1 MRKKF
6 IFQIIFSLAFI
17 GLLVKIF
24 FTETDKLKTLSSIFS
39 MDGSNLLLLL
49 IMLNLSVSFL
59 FFHILKT
66 CSQKKM
72 SFMKITSTFLQGGIV
87 NQIIPGS
94 GVVYKY
100 FKYKSDNNINIAE
113 YSTSQ
118 LIFYFE
124 RIFAYLLLCIFLGFL
139 TVVSINISMILF
151 IMLFVLCVCIIF
163 FLRRKIIYSFIIRI
177 VGNYEKLRKIAS
189 DFSKIKAVIKN
200 NFLYFIIIFFLF
212 LFQAILECIVFSHIF
227 QIYEYT
233 IDFEISSLL
242 WMTSS
247 LVTIMSFVNFFG
259 FFEVI
264 FAYSSTF
271 FDNNFVDIVIMVFG
285 YRMVNLFSQFVIIS
299 LFSCFKMINEQK
311 N

>member
-17 GLLVKIF
+17 GLLGKIL
-24 FTETDKLKTLSSIFS
+24 FTETGKLRALDSLFSI
-39 MDGSNLLLLL
+39 DGSNLFLLL

-100 FKYKSDNNINIAE
+100 FKFKLDDNINIAE
-113 YSTSQ
+113 YSVSQ

-124 RIFAYLLLCIFLGFL
+124 RIFAYLLLSIFLGFL
-139 TVVSINISMILF
+139 TIVSINTGMILL
-151 IMLFVLCVCIIF
+151 IALSVLILCLIF
-163 FLRRKIIYSFIIRI
+163 FLRRKNIYNFINKI
-177 VGNYEKLRKIAS
+177 VGSNEKLKKIAS
-189 DFSKIKAVIKN
+189 DFSNIKKVIKN
-200 NFLYFIIIFFLF
+200 NLLYFTIIFFLF
-212 LFQAILECIVFSHIF
+212 LLQATLECIVFSHIF
-227 QIYEYT
+227 QIYAYE

-259 FFEVI
+259 FFEII

-271 FDNNFVDIVIMVFG
+271 FDNNFIEIVIMVFG
-285 YRMVNLFSQFVIIS
+285 YRMMNLFSQFVIII
-299 LFSCFKMINEQK
+299 LHACYKMVSK
-311 N
+311 